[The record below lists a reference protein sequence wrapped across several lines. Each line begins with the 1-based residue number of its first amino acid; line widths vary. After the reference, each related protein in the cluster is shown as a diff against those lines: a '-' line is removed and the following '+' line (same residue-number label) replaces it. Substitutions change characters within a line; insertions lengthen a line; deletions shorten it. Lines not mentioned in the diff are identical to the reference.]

1 MLAGRIGGLRCGGPL
16 FDLAAEKREKGF
28 TLSLRVPRASP
39 ISSSVFH
46 AASALSAPTGHL
58 PLEGK
63 ADDTR
68 ENCYQ

>member
-16 FDLAAEKREKGF
+16 FDLAAEKREKGL
-28 TLSLRVPRASP
+28 TLSLRVLYASP

-46 AASALSAPTGHL
+46 TVSTLSAPTGHL

-63 ADDTR
+63 AVCR
-68 ENCYQ
+68 G

>member
-1 MLAGRIGGLRCGGPL
+1 MRGSL

-39 ISSSVFH
+39 ISSAVFH
-46 AASALSAPTGHL
+46 AVSALSAPTGHL

-63 ADDTR
+63 AMCR
-68 ENCYQ
+68 G